1 MTTPATTPASYTI
14 HDLSTALGCSIR
26 YAHDLIRSLP
36 DEVTADIL
44 KGRYRAAL
52 IPATL
57 YHSLLE
63 AKALAQKLD
72 LPFAAILRMR
82 YTSMPDL
89 WAYLDRTAPT
99 SSSQPLPALLTPP
112 AGPAL
117 PPNVA
122 GQLTQIQQTLAV
134 IQKGQEH
141 VVRSV
146 TQLQASDV
154 FKSGS

>member
-1 MTTPATTPASYTI
+1 MTSPTSPESYTI
-14 HDLSTALGCSIR
+14 QDLATALDCSPR
-26 YAHDLIRSLP
+26 YARDLLNSVP
-36 DEVTADIL
+36 SPYTGDVS
-44 KGRYRAAL
+44 KGRYRAVI
-52 IPATL
+52 IPAAL

-63 AKALAQKLD
+63 AKALAQQFDIPVTAVLKL
-72 LPFAAILRMR
+72 R
-82 YTSMPDL
+82 YTSMPEL
-89 WAYLDRTAPT
+89 WAYLDRTSPT
-99 SSSQPLPALLTPP
+99 SSPQPLPALLAP
-112 AGPAL
+112 APGPAL